1 MLHITHLRDL
11 SFTCIMGNVFSL
23 QMKAD
28 TDMDVFADEHM
39 VEMNR
44 RQGRGGGR
52 RHSRLRSTLSRSP
65 TPSLPTP
72 PLSPVATPITPP
84 TTLPPSSPL
93 PGQPVITTLME
104 GKSGSLDN
112 RESQSAQMTNGSEP
126 NSRLPDGVVKDQQQP
141 RNSNSK
147 PSVADVTKN
156 QPAPFT
162 SSALPD
168 DKATNNAVSSTTPP
182 TTGSGS
188 GPKTPL
194 DKVQQLSR
202 KRERTPSPTLSAGLP
217 NSKRPAISSSA
228 SSSSSSS
235 NSGNGSGN
243 LLEAPSLS
251 STKGPGAGMKNNTKA
266 PSPLPNARVAS
277 SASKVLTEEIQKQ
290 QGQENARLK
299 LLIFKEIRK
308 PGKSE
313 HTYIM
318 IHTYQGFPKLTKS
331 CSHFSKILSTTADIK
346 SRLYGK

>member
-1 MLHITHLRDL
+1 MLCFIIIFYYLCIRP
-11 SFTCIMGNVFSL
+11 SFTCITGNVFSL

-72 PLSPVATPITPP
+72 PMSPVATPITPP
-84 TTLPPSSPL
+84 TTPPPSSPL

-112 RESQSAQMTNGSEP
+112 RESHSAQMANGSEA
-126 NSRLPDGVVKDQQQP
+126 NNRLPDGVVKDQQQP

-168 DKATNNAVSSTTPP
+168 DKAANNAVSSTTPP

-217 NSKRPAISSSA
+217 NSKRPAV

-235 NSGNGSGN
+235 GNSTGN
-243 LLEAPSLS
+243 LLEAPSVS
-251 STKGPGAGMKNNTKA
+251 STKGPGAGIKNNTKA

-313 HTYIM
+313 HTC
-318 IHTYQGFPKLTKS
+318 IHTVNL
-331 CSHFSKILSTTADIK
+331 
-346 SRLYGK
+346 R

>member
-1 MLHITHLRDL
+1 
-11 SFTCIMGNVFSL
+11 
-23 QMKAD
+23 MKAD

-52 RHSRLRSTLSRSP
+52 RHSRLRSALSRSP
-65 TPSLPTP
+65 TPIPPTP
-72 PLSPVATPITPP
+72 PLSPAAMPMPP
-84 TTLPPSSPL
+84 TTPPQSSPL
-93 PGQPVITTLME
+93 PGQPVVTTLME
-104 GKSGSLDN
+104 GKSGSLDD
-112 RESQSAQMTNGSEP
+112 RENQTAQTANGSEA
-126 NSRLPDGVVKDQQQP
+126 NNRLSNNILKDQQQT
-141 RNSNSK
+141 RNSDSK
-147 PSVADVTKN
+147 PGVADVTKN

-162 SSALPD
+162 SSSLPD
-168 DKATNNAVSSTTPP
+168 DKAANNAVLSTTPP

-217 NSKRPAISSSA
+217 NSKRPAVSSST

-235 NSGNGSGN
+235 SSGN

-251 STKGPGAGMKNNTKA
+251 SSTKGPVAGMKNNTKA
-266 PSPLPNARVAS
+266 PSNARVTS

-313 HTYIM
+313 HTAGHSTVLYDGSLI
-318 IHTYQGFPKLTKS
+318 PRP
-331 CSHFSKILSTTADIK
+331 SHIFQRFTIFRIK
-346 SRLYGK
+346 H

>member
-1 MLHITHLRDL
+1 
-11 SFTCIMGNVFSL
+11 
-23 QMKAD
+23 
-28 TDMDVFADEHM
+28 MDVFADEHM

-52 RHSRLRSTLSRSP
+52 RHSRLRSALSRSP

-72 PLSPVATPITPP
+72 IPPLSPVAIPITPP
-84 TTLPPSSPL
+84 ATPPPSSSL

-112 RESQSAQMTNGSEP
+112 RENQSAPMTNGPES
-126 NSRLPDGVVKDQQQP
+126 NNRVFPDSVLKDQQQA
-141 RNSNSK
+141 RTNSK
-147 PSVADVTKN
+147 PTDVVKN

-168 DKATNNAVSSTTPP
+168 DKTAATNNSVSSTTTP

-194 DKVQQLSR
+194 DKVQLLSR

-217 NSKRPAISSSA
+217 NSKRPAISSSTTT

-235 NSGNGSGN
+235 SSCGNSSAG
-243 LLEAPSLS
+243 LLEASSLS
-251 STKGPGAGMKNNTKA
+251 STKAGPGAGIKNNVKA

-308 PGKSE
+308 PGKSGYTSTYI
-313 HTYIM
+313 HTYIHICIYVASFTNHCRNAM
-318 IHTYQGFPKLTKS
+318 CIEHT
-331 CSHFSKILSTTADIK
+331 
-346 SRLYGK
+346 

>member
-1 MLHITHLRDL
+1 
-11 SFTCIMGNVFSL
+11 
-23 QMKAD
+23 
-28 TDMDVFADEHM
+28 MDVFADEHM

-65 TPSLPTP
+65 TPLPPTP

-84 TTLPPSSPL
+84 TTPPPSSSSPL
-93 PGQPVITTLME
+93 PGQPVVTTLME
-104 GKSGSLDN
+104 GKSGSLEN
-112 RESQSAQMTNGSEP
+112 RENPQSSQMANGPEA
-126 NSRLPDGVVKDQQQP
+126 NSRLPDAVMKDQQV
-141 RNSNSK
+141 RHSVSK
-147 PSVADVTKN
+147 PSVADVTRS

-168 DKATNNAVSSTTPP
+168 DKANAIPSVTTP

-188 GPKTPL
+188 GPGPKTPL

-217 NSKRPAISSSA
+217 NSKRPAISSSQSTTSSTPFSA
-228 SSSSSSS
+228 NSSS
-235 NSGNGSGN
+235 GS
-243 LLEAPSLS
+243 LLHVEGPSLS
-251 STKGPGAGMKNNTKA
+251 STKGPGAGIKNNTKA
-266 PSPLPNARVAS
+266 PSPLPNARVSSSS

-299 LLIFKEIRK
+299 LLIFKEVRK

-313 HTYIM
+313 YT
-318 IHTYQGFPKLTKS
+318 L
-331 CSHFSKILSTTADIK
+331 
-346 SRLYGK
+346 